1 MVLQGDRRV
10 VIRCQG
16 LGAGWED
23 PQMSP
28 RVESDSLEALF
39 ELDTVD
45 LICPCLWGPIA
56 LAGPRRQAPRRAGP
70 ASGGLSNL
78 APALHSSQF
87 SPQLLRVLPQSA
99 FSTSPSALGLINR
112 KL

>member
-28 RVESDSLEALF
+28 RAESDRLEALF

-56 LAGPRRQAPRRAGP
+56 LTGPSHQAPTRAGP
-70 ASGGLSNL
+70 ASGGSFESSSCPSFIAILSTA
-78 APALHSSQF
+78 APVPPAISLLHVSLCSWF
-87 SPQLLRVLPQSA
+87 D
-99 FSTSPSALGLINR
+99 
-112 KL
+112 